1 MFPMTEVFATERQV
15 AFINS
20 LASERVVPEGLAE
33 SLKRG
38 AQFFSRADASNVI
51 ETLLSA
57 PRAERVAFADT
68 PERVEARELLA
79 GLPKSKYAI
88 PAFHLEGVLSDY
100 RLDGEL
106 LFVEIREYRGVRYL
120 RRLTGSV
127 GDFTRSRLTVR
138 DALAVLRVLE
148 GGARE
153 YIRKFGE
160 HFVCCGKCGA
170 PLTDDKSRARFLGP
184 DCARQLGML

>member
-1 MFPMTEVFATERQV
+1 M
-15 AFINS
+15 AF
-20 LASERVVPEGLAE
+20 EE
-33 SLKRG
+33 S
-38 AQFFSRADASNVI
+38 
-51 ETLLSA
+51 
-57 PRAERVAFADT
+57 
-68 PERVEARELLA
+68 PERKEARELMA

-88 PAFHLEGVLSDY
+88 PAFHLEGALADY
-100 RLDGEL
+100 RLEGEL

-127 GDFTRSRLTVR
+127 GDFVRTRLSVR

-148 GGARE
+148 GGART
-153 YIRKFGE
+153 YIQKFGE

>member
-1 MFPMTEVFATERQV
+1 MTEIYATERQV

-33 SLKRG
+33 TLKRG
-38 AQFFSRADASNVI
+38 VHFLTRAGASQAI
-51 ETLLSA
+51 ETLLA
-57 PRAERVAFADT
+57 QPRATRVAFEET

-88 PAFHLEGVLSDY
+88 PAFHLVGALADY
-100 RLDGEL
+100 RLDGDL

-120 RRLTGSV
+120 RRLTGAP
-127 GDFTRSRLTVR
+127 GDFLRSRLSVR

-170 PLTDDKSRARFLGP
+170 PLTDPESRERFLGP
-184 DCARQLGML
+184 DCARQLGYR

>member
-1 MFPMTEVFATERQV
+1 MTEIFATERQV

-33 SLKRG
+33 TLKRG
-38 AQFFSRADASNVI
+38 VQFLTRAGASQAI
-51 ETLLSA
+51 ETLLA
-57 PRAERVAFADT
+57 QPRATRVAFEES
-68 PERVEARELLA
+68 PERKEARELLA

-88 PAFHLEGVLSDY
+88 PAFHLVGALTDY

-127 GDFTRSRLTVR
+127 GDFTRSRLSVR

-148 GGARE
+148 GGART
-153 YIRKFGE
+153 YIQKFGE

>member
-1 MFPMTEVFATERQV
+1 MTEVFATERQV
-15 AFINS
+15 AFITT

-33 SLKRG
+33 TLKRG
-38 AQFFSRADASNVI
+38 AHFLTRAGASQVI
-51 ETLLSA
+51 ETLLA
-57 PRAERVAFADT
+57 QPRATRVAFEDS
-68 PERVEARELLA
+68 PERAEARELLA

-88 PAFHLEGVLSDY
+88 PAFHLVGALSDY
-100 RLDGEL
+100 KLEGDL
-106 LFVEIREYRGVRYL
+106 LFVEIREFRGTRYL
-120 RRLTGSV
+120 RRLTGAP
-127 GDFTRSRLTVR
+127 GDFVRSRLTVR

-170 PLTDDKSRARFLGP
+170 PLTDPESRERFLGP
-184 DCARQLGML
+184 DCARQLGLR